1 MEQIFEYNTTKLK
14 ELCEQNNVRQR
25 HIMRL
30 FNQTNSITSTR
41 WVEGKPIHIDSLL
54 KICQAFNLDFLSF
67 IKYKGHSFTTKCE
80 DLYRLEMAGYSLSEI
95 MREKALEPIESEQS
109 GDVIKEWHKSQLR
122 DVVNSYSQMK
132 EKSLTSI
139 MEIVLKVQRE
149 CFEHEQESVKQ
160 LQAEYNKAVG
170 ELTRMITEL
179 KKSPEQG
186 NN

>member
-14 ELCEQNNVRQR
+14 ELCEQHKVRQR
-25 HIMRL
+25 HIML
-30 FNQTNSITSTR
+30 LCHQTNNITSKK
-41 WVEGKPIHIDSLL
+41 WLEGKPIYFDSLL
-54 KICQAFNLDFLSF
+54 KICRAFDFDILSF
-67 IKYKGHSFTTKCE
+67 IKYKGHSFTTKSE

-109 GDVIKEWHKSQLR
+109 GDVIKEWHKSQRR

-132 EKSLTSI
+132 DKSLTSI

-170 ELTRMITEL
+170 ELTRMITEF
-179 KKSPEQG
+179 KK
-186 NN
+186 